1 MGLFKKREGGGDADT
16 MKVLFA
22 TDIHGSEP
30 AFRKFVNAAVKFEV
44 DVLLLGGDLTGK
56 ALVPVVKENGGHRAE
71 FMGRELRSET
81 SDELEAL
88 EKTIR
93 MSGQYP
99 FRTTPDE
106 LEFITSRPE
115 EIDQRFLDAMRESLR
130 SWFDLAAERL
140 AGRSTRMAAIAGND
154 DPPEIDEVLAG
165 HEFVEHVDQRVVE
178 IGDLEIVGFS
188 GANRTPWKS
197 PREYDEDEI
206 RSMLEQEIAR
216 LRDPEQSI
224 WNIHVPPYGS
234 GLDTC
239 YEIRDDLTVVTDGG
253 EPRLI
258 GAGSTAVRDLIESYQ
273 PKLSVHGHIH
283 ESRGVSRLGS
293 TVAVNPGSE
302 YTEGVLR
309 AAYIRVGS
317 RGVKA
322 QLLST

>member
-1 MGLFKKREGGGDADT
+1 
-16 MKVLFA
+16 
-22 TDIHGSEP
+22 
-30 AFRKFVNAAVKFEV
+30 
-44 DVLLLGGDLTGK
+44 
-56 ALVPVVKENGGHRAE
+56 
-71 FMGRELRSET
+71 
-81 SDELEAL
+81 
-88 EKTIR
+88 